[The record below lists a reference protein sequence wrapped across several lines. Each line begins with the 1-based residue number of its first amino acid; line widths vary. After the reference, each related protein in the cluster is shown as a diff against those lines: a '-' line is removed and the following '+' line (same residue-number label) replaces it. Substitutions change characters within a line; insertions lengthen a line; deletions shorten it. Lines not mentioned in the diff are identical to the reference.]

1 MIAQLNTILRRIRLL
16 CRLAVLVRSN
26 SDADVQILQVKA
38 GADETLT
45 DVEHR
50 EPYGYTSR
58 PHQGAEAVV
67 ISLGGNTSHS
77 MVLMVGD
84 RRYRLKGLKE
94 GEVAL
99 HDDQGNVVHL
109 QREQILV
116 NAVQKLQITAPET
129 AINSNLTVTGNT
141 VFNGQVSANGKR
153 IDETH
158 KHTGVQSGGSTSGAV
173 S

>member
-1 MIAQLNTILRRIRLL
+1 MSNPFSTILRRIRLL
-16 CRLAVLVRSN
+16 FRLAVLVRSN
-26 SDADVQILQVKA
+26 SDTDVQIIQAKA

-45 DVEHR
+45 DIEHR

-58 PHQGAEAVV
+58 PHKGAEVV
-67 ISLGGNTSHS
+67 LVCLGGNTSHS
-77 MVLMVGD
+77 VALMVGD
-84 RRYRLKGLKE
+84 RRYRLKGMEE

-109 QREQILV
+109 QRDQILV

-129 AINSNLTVTGNT
+129 AIESNVTVTGNT
-141 VFNGQVSANGKR
+141 VFNGTVTANGKR

-158 KHTGVQSGGSTSGAV
+158 KHTGVQSGGSTTGGV